1 LFEHESACNCQF
13 FGKITVYCFK
23 CNGFLLLGNGT
34 LMALIVYE
42 WGEDVCAEVILMAD
56 IQKKKPDCIPASS

>member
-1 LFEHESACNCQF
+1 
-13 FGKITVYCFK
+13 VYCFK